1 MPNVYLP
8 CEHTDA
14 DLVLAGQL
22 AELLESDSLYVTW
35 AGSCYEEPQVQALVR
50 VDPPAAPAAPGH
62 GLLTEIVGTMVAFV
76 AALFAPRPA
85 PAQPRRVA

>member
-14 DLVLAGQL
+14 DLALAGQL
-22 AELLESDSLYVTW
+22 ADLLESDSLYVTW
-35 AGSCYEEPQVQALVR
+35 AGSRYEEPQVQALVR
-50 VDPPAAPAAPGH
+50 VEEAPAERTVPEH

-76 AALFAPRPA
+76 AALFGPRPA
-85 PAQPRRVA
+85 PARRSAA